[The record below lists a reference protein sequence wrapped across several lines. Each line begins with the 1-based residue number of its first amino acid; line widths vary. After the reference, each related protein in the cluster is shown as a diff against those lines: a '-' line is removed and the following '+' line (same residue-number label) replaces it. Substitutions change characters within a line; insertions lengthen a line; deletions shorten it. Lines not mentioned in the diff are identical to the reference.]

1 MKKNN
6 KVAFLIFKRI
16 FDILFSL
23 FMIIFC
29 FSFLW
34 WWIFLINLFVTKGHP
49 FFNPERIGKNKKVF
63 RMLKFRSMKMEANP
77 NLAPSDMNKET
88 QDSMDTKFGK
98 FLRKTSLD
106 ETLQFLNIFI
116 GQMSVVGPRPGA
128 KEHED
133 MLIKARESYTPSAF
147 DVRPGLTGYSQ
158 VYMKRQHDVMSKAW
172 FDSEYVKIMSPKVD
186 IKIIVHTFLFIFKG
200 K

>member
-1 MKKNN
+1 MHKNAD
-6 KVAFLIFKRI
+6 KTLKELLDSDPVLRKEYKR
-16 FDILFSL
+16 
-23 FMIIFC
+23 
-29 FSFLW
+29 
-34 WWIFLINLFVTKGHP
+34 
-49 FFNPERIGKNKKVF
+49 NKKLENDP
-63 RMLKFRSMKMEANP
+63 RI
-77 NLAPSDMNKET
+77 
-88 QDSMDTKFGK
+88 TKVGK
-98 FLRKTSLD
+98 LLRKTSLD